1 VAEPKENLMMGNDIA
16 TTLAGI
22 VGDLTQDWGI
32 DTNGG
37 ITGKTR
43 LVHDLEFASVDIIQ
57 LCVAIEQH
65 YGRKFG
71 FQDLLMKNGSYISD
85 LTISQMADF
94 LGGRLQGGGGK

>member
-1 VAEPKENLMMGNDIA
+1 MAMKNDVSRA
-16 TTLAGI
+16 LVGI
-22 VGDLTQDWGI
+22 VSDLTQDWGI

-37 ITGKTR
+37 IEGQTR

-94 LGGRLQGGGGK
+94 LTQRLQGGGK